1 MALHW
6 RPVGPEP
13 SSVYWQRRAAVLV
26 AALLLLVLPLWS
38 LGGDDEPDT
47 LGQEP
52 PLGSAAPS
60 SAASPAASDPASAQ
74 PSAAPAPE
82 ATPSPPPTPMPPLA
96 SCAPDVLEI
105 GARAEQDSYRLGAT
119 PRLSLEV
126 VNTGPAP
133 CTRDLGQ
140 PAVELVVSSGP
151 DRIWSSDD
159 CAPGGAAR
167 VVTLQPG
174 QAVVQWVTWNG
185 RRSRPGCPESTEQA
199 QPGTYRVSARVG
211 ELRREGDVFRLTG

>member
-13 SSVYWQRRAAVLV
+13 SSVYWHRRAAVLL

-38 LGGDDEPDT
+38 LGGDDERDT

-52 PLGSAAPS
+52 TSASAAPS
-60 SAASPAASDPASAQ
+60 SDPYPAASDPPSAQ

-82 ATPSPPPTPMPPLA
+82 ATPSPPPPVAP
-96 SCAPDVLEI
+96 CAPDALQI
-105 GARAEQDSYRLGAT
+105 RGRAEQDSYPVGGT

-140 PAVELVVSSGP
+140 PAVELIVSSGP

-167 VVTLQPG
+167 AVTLQPG
-174 QAVVQWVTWNG
+174 QAVVQRVTWNG
-185 RRSRPGCPESTEQA
+185 RRSRPGCPEPTEQA